1 MKESVRKTL
10 QQFQDGYTTRDME
23 NLDNFMQFFIQN
35 EETEILGIG
44 AAVRGGYEW
53 FQGTTAIREIIESD
67 WTHWGA
73 VVFDVEGAKITIH
86 NDVAWLSTAGTL
98 EQTDTFE
105 KALPFYLTQM
115 QDLLNA
121 EDESAADKMMEATH
135 YGMRRLRERQLG
147 VGYKWNLV
155 LTAVLIKTDL
165 GWQFH
170 TLHWSMPV
178 D

>member
-23 NLDNFMQFFIQN
+23 NLDNFMQLFVQN
-35 EETEILGIG
+35 EESEMLGIG
-44 AAVRGGYEW
+44 AAVRGGFEW

-73 VVFDVEGAKITIH
+73 VVFDVEGAKITVH

-105 KALPFYLTQM
+105 SALPFYLKQM
-115 QDLLNA
+115 QELL
-121 EDESAADKMMEATH
+121 EDEKQSPAGKMMEATH

-147 VGYKWNLV
+147 VGHKWSLV
-155 LTAVLIKTDL
+155 LTAVLLKTDH